1 MKTFNKVEGH
11 PQNRDE
17 CQMLWMKTVLGKT
30 RKTIPFLHALVR
42 PKLRLTILKT
52 PKEKREEKCAKKRH
66 EENQD
71 V

>member
-1 MKTFNKVEGH
+1 MDEDCPGKKKT
-11 PQNRDE
+11 
-17 CQMLWMKTVLGKT
+17 
-30 RKTIPFLHALVR
+30 KTIAFLPALVS
-42 PKLRLTILKT
+42 PKLRLTVLKT